1 MDLKDTFYIH
11 ETDWNKLQAWA
22 TLAHQEDKNEIS
34 GLMTAIPQKD
44 GRFKLND
51 VEILKQQNS
60 ASNTELDKD
69 AVTAYMSKYAMKY
82 NNNNIKFV
90 WWHSHHT
97 MGAFWS
103 GTDENEINAWKN
115 KSFSLALVINLREE
129 YVFRVSVWNVSGLE
143 VEEHFDTTL
152 TIERE
157 VPKISITKDMKK
169 QYKELCSER
178 ATVWNGHYVNKGHQ
192 TNIWLNQNVVNKDN
206 KEETLVIESQF
217 PFYKQGLVE
226 AERLQDDFMSN
237 VLTIANYKKEIAKF
251 NKTCRNNKLPFS
263 HVKVQN
269 MKQQELYNL
278 LTTTMPDELFEWKD
292 NNLKTAFENMSYNE
306 YLGGGWGWQ

>member
-129 YVFRVSVWNVSGLE
+129 YVFRVSVWNVGGLE
-143 VEEHFDTTL
+143 VEEPFDTTL

-178 ATVWNGHYVNKGHQ
+178 ATVWNGHYINKGHQ
-192 TNIWLNQNVVNKDN
+192 TNIWLNQNVVNRDN
-206 KEETLVIESQF
+206 KEEALVIESQF

-237 VLTIANYKKEIAKF
+237 VLTIANYKKEISKF

>member
-192 TNIWLNQNVVNKDN
+192 TNIWLNQNVVNRDN
-206 KEETLVIESQF
+206 KEEALVIESQF

-306 YLGGGWGWQ
+306 YLG

>member
-1 MDLKDTFYIH
+1 MVDQVTVPAEENQEAPEGH
-11 ETDWNKLQAWA
+11 E
-22 TLAHQEDKNEIS
+22 E
-34 GLMTAIPQKD
+34 
-44 GRFKLND
+44 
-51 VEILKQQNS
+51 
-60 ASNTELDKD
+60 
-69 AVTAYMSKYAMKY
+69 AM
-82 NNNNIKFV
+82 
-90 WWHSHHT
+90 
-97 MGAFWS
+97 A
-103 GTDENEINAWKN
+103 
-115 KSFSLALVINLREE
+115 SLADGE
-129 YVFRVSVWNVSGLE
+129 E

-206 KEETLVIESQF
+206 KEEALVIESQF

-251 NKTCRNNKLPFS
+251 NKTRRNNKLPFS

>member
-60 ASNTELDKD
+60 ASNTELYKD

-129 YVFRVSVWNVSGLE
+129 YVFRVSVWNVGGLE

-178 ATVWNGHYVNKGHQ
+178 ATVWNGHYINKGHQ
-192 TNIWLNQNVVNKDN
+192 TNIWLNQNVVNRDN
-206 KEETLVIESQF
+206 KEEALVIESQF

-278 LTTTMPDELFEWKD
+278 LTTTLPDELFEWKD

>member
-82 NNNNIKFV
+82 NNNKIKFV

-192 TNIWLNQNVVNKDN
+192 TNIWLNQNVVNRDN
-206 KEETLVIESQF
+206 KEEALVIESQF